1 MENQE
6 NKVLDEFE
14 MRDLLKNKRKALKL
28 LMNLLNF

>member
-14 MRDLLKNKRKALKL
+14 MRDLLKDKRKRLKL
-28 LMNLLNF
+28 LMILLSF